1 MVNSKNKQPTHIEI
15 DKHTYSH
22 NHKSILFINQASHS
36 HIGLGH
42 TTLVPN
48 KVDYSLIINIYI
60 IKLHNKALDIRKRES
75 RDEECSIS
83 ALLLFLEL

>member
-22 NHKSILFINQASHS
+22 NHKSILFINLASHN

-48 KVDYSLIINIYI
+48 KVNYSLSIKVYINKIQ
-60 IKLHNKALDIRKRES
+60 
-75 RDEECSIS
+75 
-83 ALLLFLEL
+83 